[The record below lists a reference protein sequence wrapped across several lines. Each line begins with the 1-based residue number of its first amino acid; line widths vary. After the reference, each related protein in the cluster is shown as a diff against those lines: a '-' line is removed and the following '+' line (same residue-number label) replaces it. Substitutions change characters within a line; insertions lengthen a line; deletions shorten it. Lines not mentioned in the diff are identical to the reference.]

1 MNVAYGDLSY
11 PTNGPFVNVI
21 TSDGVTSQP
30 PTYSLAVEFD
40 QAITFDAS
48 ETNGFYVCCGVE
60 FEVCDTQNGLWQLV
74 RILLQLLITFLER
87 TLIRRLCIQL
97 FFVSL

>member
-1 MNVAYGDLSY
+1 MQIVAERLAIAGMNVAYGDLSY

-48 ETNGFYVCCGVE
+48 ETNGFYVCCGME

-74 RILLQLLITFLER
+74 R
-87 TLIRRLCIQL
+87 
-97 FFVSL
+97 